1 MKTPPMLAH
10 SKNPFQEEI
19 DYSKRDRDLERAI
32 FNCLTNV
39 GEIKLMLFYTSYQ
52 HMKNYRPA
60 EKTIREYVN
69 MSHDC
74 FSRNR
79 SNLQKKG
86 WITIDKGVLTINYE
100 KIYDDYMRKIIAE
113 DA

>member
-1 MKTPPMLAH
+1 MKTPPMIAY
-10 SKNPFQEEI
+10 NPNPYQGEAN
-19 DYSKRDRDLERAI
+19 YVKRDKDLEAAI

-39 GEIKLMLFYTSYQ
+39 GEIKLMLFYSSCQY
-52 HMKNYRPA
+52 MKDYRPA
-60 EKTIREYVN
+60 EKTIRDYTN

-79 SNLQKKG
+79 NNLQEKG
-86 WITIDKGVLTINYE
+86 WITIDKGILTINYE
-100 KIYDDYMRKIIAE
+100 KIYDDYMRKVIAE